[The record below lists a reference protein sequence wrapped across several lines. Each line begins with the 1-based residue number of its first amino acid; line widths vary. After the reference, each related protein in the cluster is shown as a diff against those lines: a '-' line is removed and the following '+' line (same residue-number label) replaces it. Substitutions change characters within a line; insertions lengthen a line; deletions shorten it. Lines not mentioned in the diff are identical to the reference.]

1 MKTKDK
7 TIHDEVYAR
16 LKKAGYDARIVSISR
31 LADLEEAIKG
41 RNKRN
46 EFDPVFYSECLAFF
60 QYRPSANLKNAA
72 SIIIVSVPQP
82 IVQIMFIYKGKARPV
97 FLPPT
102 YIDSIDAK
110 VKEIIAEALL
120 SYDQK
125 AERAL
130 LPVKTLAI
138 RSGLAEYGK
147 NNIAYHPANGSFHRL
162 VSFYSDLACDQDAWR
177 EPVMMKQCEKCRACI
192 KNCPTKAITEDR
204 FLIRAH
210 MCLTYHN
217 EHEGGFPGYI
227 DPSIH
232 KCIVGCMRCQD
243 VCPVNKDVRNWTME
257 GGTFDEKETLM
268 ILQGES
274 LNDLTQSVIEKL
286 ERLCLI
292 EYFKLLPRNL
302 RAVLQ
307 AGS

>member
-1 MKTKDK
+1 MKAIDNP
-7 TIHDEVYAR
+7 IHDILCTR
-16 LKKAGYDARIVSISR
+16 LKKAGYDSRIVSISR
-31 LADLEEAIKG
+31 LSGLEAAIKG
-41 RNKRN
+41 RHEKK
-46 EFDPVFYSECLAFF
+46 EFEPVFFSECLAFF
-60 QYRPSANLKNAA
+60 QYKPSANLKNAA

-82 IVQIMFIYKGKARPV
+82 IVQIMFTYKGKARPV

-102 YIDSIDAK
+102 YIDSIDDK
-110 VKEIIAEALL
+110 VKAIIAEALL
-120 SYDQK
+120 PYDHK
-125 AERAL
+125 VERAL
-130 LPVKTLAI
+130 LPVKTLAV

-147 NNIAYHPANGSFHRL
+147 NNIAYHPTNGSFHRL
-162 VSFYSDLACDQDAWR
+162 VSFYSDLPCGQDAWR
-177 EPVMMKQCEKCRACI
+177 EPVMMKRCEKCRACI
-192 KNCPTKAITEDR
+192 KNCPTKAITEDC

-210 MCLTYHN
+210 ICLTYHN
-217 EHEGGFPGYI
+217 EHEGGFPDYI

-243 VCPVNKDVRNWTME
+243 VCPKNKDVRNWTME

-302 RAVLQ
+302 KSVLQ
-307 AGS
+307 SGL